1 MPTGPLNRVAD
12 NSLAKKLLGW
22 EPKVAFREGLCRTID
37 WYFKT
42 KDPEQVKAVLNRMLT
57 ER

>member
-12 NSLAKKLLGW
+12 NSLAQKLLGW
-22 EPKVAFREGLCRTID
+22 EPKVLFREGLKRTID
-37 WYFKT
+37 WYYAT
-42 KDPEQVKAVLNRMLT
+42 RDKAEVQRIFTRMLT